1 MGTRV
6 DDEASQPC
14 RAFAACA
21 VLRINS
27 AQYPREATWYLANP
41 SFKPLAYP
49 SFKPLACVTEFSCP
63 NKLPG
68 RPVLAFLGC
77 HQPQASAHPQ
87 S

>member
-41 SFKPLAYP
+41 SV
-49 SFKPLACVTEFSCP
+49 KPLACATEFSCP
-63 NKLPG
+63 NKLP
-68 RPVLAFLGC
+68 
-77 HQPQASAHPQ
+77 
-87 S
+87 